1 MMKKRISIAVTFLLV
16 LASGCASGPTY
27 EAAENSRLIRA
38 NYSAVESLMDSSRYR
53 LDKSLPI
60 VVATLV
66 NVDALTESSR
76 FGRALSEQIG
86 SRFTKLGYSVVELKL
101 RENVFVKQGEGEFL
115 LSREVKDISR
125 NHQAQAVVVG
135 TYAEGRDYVYVH
147 LKLIGIHD
155 NLVMAAH
162 DYVLPLDSN
171 VRALLKPGR
180 PYN

>member
-1 MMKKRISIAVTFLLV
+1 MMKKHIAIAAMMLLA
-16 LASGCASGPTY
+16 LTSGCASGPTY
-27 EAAENSRLIRA
+27 EAAENSQFIQA
-38 NYSAVESLMDSSRYR
+38 NYKAVESLLASSKYR
-53 LDKSLPI
+53 LDKDLPI

-76 FGRALSEQIG
+76 FGRALSEQVG

-101 RENVFVKQGEGEFL
+101 RENVFVKQSEGEFL
-115 LSREVKDISR
+115 LSREVKSISL
-125 NHQAQAVVVG
+125 NHKAQAVVVG

-155 NLVMAAH
+155 NLIMAAH

-171 VRALLKPGR
+171 VKSLLKPGSR
-180 PYN
+180 Y

>member
-1 MMKKRISIAVTFLLV
+1 MMKKQIAIAATLL
-16 LASGCASGPTY
+16 LALVSGCASGPTY
-27 EAAENSRLIRA
+27 EAAENSRFIQA
-38 NYSAVESLMDSSRYR
+38 NYTGVESLLASSKYA
-53 LDKSLPI
+53 LDKDLPI

-66 NVDALTESSR
+66 NVDVLTESSR

-86 SRFTKLGYSVVELKL
+86 SRFTKLGYAVVELKL
-101 RENVFVKQGEGEFL
+101 RENVFVKQSEGEFL

-125 NHQAQAVVVG
+125 NHKAQAVVVG

-171 VRALLKPGR
+171 VKSLLKPGR
-180 PYN
+180 S